1 MNQEE
6 WHIWC
11 RDVTQ
16 RLANLEKTLLAYN
29 KTQKRMLYGILT
41 GMVLFNGLLLYY
53 K

>member
-16 RLANLEKTLLAYN
+16 RLANLEKTLKAYN
-29 KTQKRMLYGILT
+29 KMQKRMLFVLIT
-41 GMVLFNGLLLYY
+41 GTVLSNGLLLYF

>member
-11 RDVTQ
+11 SDVTQ
-16 RLANLEKTLLAYN
+16 RLGNLEKTLKAYN
-29 KTQKRMLYGILT
+29 KSQKRMLYSILV
-41 GMVLFNGLLLYY
+41 GMVLLNGLLLYY